1 MLNRDFILSATLH
14 AVLLG
19 GILLLSPITFHRKPD
34 FGEVIRISAVA
45 MSDIRPSAAK
55 PVAAPPAE
63 VPAATKAKTPEV
75 AVEDPTTKPAVKIDK
90 PKPQAKPKDKGKKAD
105 KSTKPPVNNVAA
117 QESDHN
123 QTGAADGKVE
133 IEAPPGTLISGVS
146 VDNSSFNYPYW
157 FTSAWSKINQNFT
170 VPVVIDGRVYC
181 DVYFQVIKSG
191 RLIESKITKESGVP
205 QFDAACLAAI
215 ERSAPFPPLPQE
227 FLDEIIGITI
237 TFTN

>member
-19 GILLLSPITFHRKPD
+19 GILVISPMTFHRKPD

-55 PVAAPPAE
+55 PVVAPPE
-63 VPAATKAKTPEV
+63 EPPAATRVKAPEV
-75 AVEDPTTKPAVKIDK
+75 AVEKPTAKPAVKVEK
-90 PKPQAKPKDKGKKAD
+90 PKAKPKDKGKKTETAA
-105 KSTKPPVNNVAA
+105 KPPVSNVAA

-123 QTGAADGKVE
+123 QSGTADGKVE
-133 IEAPPGTLISGVS
+133 VEAPPGSLISGAF
-146 VDNSSFNYPYW
+146 VDNASFNYPYW
-157 FTSAWSKINQNFT
+157 FTSSWSKINQNFR

-191 RLIESKITKESGVP
+191 RLIESKIAKESGVP
-205 QFDAACLAAI
+205 QFDAACLEAI
-215 ERSAPFPPLPQE
+215 ERSAPFPPLPSE